1 MGGDGG
7 SAPGKQV
14 FQARSAKVW
23 HPAGRNNVG
32 MPPAPATAPATAP
45 ASATPALRLA
55 ARAWALLLVD
65 TDRAI
70 RHADRALAL
79 ALHTADALAEARART
94 VRGFHLQCFG
104 TLAEAA
110 DELQRACVGFDALG
124 DRAGSIL
131 ATVGLARTLLRG
143 GQYRAAVDLLLPLRD
158 EGLRVL
164 RHHERA
170 ALLNAIAGCYSALGQ
185 SEQAIAYMH
194 EALRDAGPRRGNGFD
209 AVLHCNLANE
219 LTQLGDC
226 EQALRHTGQGLSRCE
241 GTRNSFL
248 RSALL
253 INRII
258 ILTDLG
264 RAAEALPDIEQVL
277 AVPTDASGRGANALH
292 FEALA
297 IAALSAGET
306 VLGERLVRLAEA
318 TPSLGVLDEQVERA
332 VAQALLLRSQ
342 GRQTD
347 ALARLAA
354 VRKLAGDDQIEG
366 LSLRIRCQFFQQS
379 QRLLAANGQT
389 AQALADLQ
397 TWQTLH
403 QRQDLQAHRAHY
415 QSAALQTELLRLTHR
430 LQDSQAKRRAT
441 ERSRVKLAAI
451 NEQLAHKMAEVQVL
465 QEALRQQATI
475 DVLTGLHNR
484 RHLNEVLPAQVA
496 IARRAGTPLAV
507 AILDLDHFK
516 AVNDQHGHPAGDALL
531 AAFGQL
537 LQGSLRKSDL
547 ACRYGGEEFCL
558 LLPRSTAAAARRKV
572 QALLRRWRELQF
584 SWGDAPAVQVLQGH
598 SFSAGVTDSSDPL
611 ASPEALLNA
620 ADQALLAAKQAGRN
634 RVLLASV
641 HSAAHSVASNAN
653 DNASTVSDRNPA
665 DSGLSP
671 RSPALRRVA

>member
-1 MGGDGG
+1 MAWLPD
-7 SAPGKQV
+7 
-14 FQARSAKVW
+14 ARR
-23 HPAGRNNVG
+23 PAARNNAG
-32 MPPAPATAPATAP
+32 MPLAAPPAP
-45 ASATPALRLA
+45 ATPALRLA

-79 ALHTADALAEARART
+79 ALQTGDALAEARART
-94 VRGFHLQCFG
+94 VRGFHLQYFG

-110 DELQRACVGFDALG
+110 DELRRAGTGFDALG

-131 ATVGLARTLLRG
+131 ASVGLARTLWRG
-143 GQYRAAVDLLLPLRD
+143 GQFRVAVDLLLPLRD

-241 GTRNSFL
+241 GMRNSFL

-264 RAAEALPDIEQVL
+264 RAAEALPDIAQVL
-277 AVPTDASGRGANALH
+277 ALPTDASGRGANALH

-297 IAALSAGET
+297 IAALLAGDSGS
-306 VLGERLVRLAEA
+306 GERLVRLAEA
-318 TPSLGVLDEQVERA
+318 APSLGMPDEQVERA

-342 GRQTD
+342 GRQAD
-347 ALARLAA
+347 AMARLAA
-354 VRKLAGDDQIEG
+354 VRKLAADDQLEG

-379 QRLLAANGQT
+379 QRLLT
-389 AQALADLQ
+389 AEGDTGRALADLQ
-397 TWQTLH
+397 TWQALH

-441 ERSRVKLAAI
+441 ERSRAKLAAI
-451 NEQLAHKMAEVQVL
+451 NEQLAHKMAEVQAL

-507 AILDLDHFK
+507 VILDLDHFK
-516 AVNDQHGHPAGDALL
+516 AINDRYGHPTGDALL
-531 AAFGQL
+531 AAFGRL

-558 LLPRSTAAAARRKV
+558 LLPRSTATAARRKV

-584 SWGDAPAVQVLQGH
+584 QWGEAPAVQMLQGK

-611 ASPEALLNA
+611 AGPEALLNA

-634 RVLLASV
+634 RVLLAAASMAANAADSSTDN
-641 HSAAHSVASNAN
+641 SAAHGAN
-653 DNASTVSDRNPA
+653 SAGSGKGTA
-665 DSGLSP
+665 DPNGPP
-671 RSPALRRVA
+671 RRPALRRVA